1 MSKYVDR
8 ATSNGG
14 FPLPPD
20 NEPERLVSARHD
32 ACGQQT
38 RVRLPHAVPARAVRR
53 VVCERCAVPY
63 QAGEV
68 TEDTSGSPSSRVS
81 LLSRFPRPSRESAW
95 RWASVP
101 VAAAL
106 VLLALNALQGGDEPA
121 PPAGAAG
128 DRAAESAPPD
138 AGRVVDVS
146 GKSGAGAGGAP
157 VATASKDAQLVSE
170 STYSLALPAGWD
182 RVAAQGGATFAA
194 AAPGGEA
201 DATLWIERDPKLDFA
216 TFEARSL
223 DQLEQ
228 LAGSAEVVER
238 TTGPTPES
246 TVIRMAADAPSNA
259 PQYEVLL
266 RASGDYWYYLATTV
280 QPGAPADAIEGVEVL
295 QGSLVPQGAAG

>member
-14 FPLPPD
+14 FPLPPE

-68 TEDTSGSPSSRVS
+68 TEDTSDAAASRVP
-81 LLSRFPRPSRESAW
+81 LLSRLPRPSRESAW

-106 VLLALNALQGGDEPA
+106 VLLALNAIQDGDEPA
-121 PPAGAAG
+121 PAGGPAE
-128 DRAAESAPPD
+128 RAADSAAPD

-146 GKSGAGAGGAP
+146 GKPAVGAGGA
-157 VATASKDAQLVSE
+157 AAKASKNAQLVSE

-182 RVAAQGGATFAA
+182 RIAAQGGATFAA
-194 AAPGGEA
+194 AAPDGEA
-201 DATLWIERDPKLDFA
+201 DATLWIERDPRLDFA

-223 DQLEQ
+223 NQLQQ

-280 QPGAPADAIEGVEVL
+280 QPGATADAIEGVEVL